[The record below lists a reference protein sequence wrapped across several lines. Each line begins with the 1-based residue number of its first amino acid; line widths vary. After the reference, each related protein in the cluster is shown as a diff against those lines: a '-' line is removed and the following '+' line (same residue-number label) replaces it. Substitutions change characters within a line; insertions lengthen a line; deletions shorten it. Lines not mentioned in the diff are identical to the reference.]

1 MITAITGA
9 TGHVGASL
17 VRSLLEKGRSVRI
30 LVRNDLRAVKGLE
43 VEEVLGDVLDY
54 DSLLKLFRG
63 VKTVFH
69 LAAKISIVGSE
80 GGTVEKI
87 NIEGT
92 NNVIRACLKCG
103 VKRLVHFSSIHAYR
117 ARHAGE
123 VIDETGALATDEGA
137 FPYERSKAIAQLAVL
152 DAVKRGLEAVVLNPT
167 GIIGPND
174 YKPSRMGEV
183 LMDIYNRRYP
193 VLIDGGYDW
202 VDSRDVAACALA
214 AEKKGRSGE
223 NYLVSGHWLH
233 IHEVARLVEELYGIR
248 APRMVLPA
256 WLITLPSYC
265 ALGISKIRGTTPKL
279 TPYSLKTIRA
289 RYSVSHE
296 KASREL
302 GYTPRPAA
310 ETISDTLAWFDSHG
324 MLKTIRK

>member
-17 VRSLLEKGRSVRI
+17 VRLLLEKGRSVRI
-30 LVRNDLRAVKGLE
+30 LVRNDIRAVEGLE
-43 VEEVLGDVLDY
+43 AEKIQGDVLDY
-54 DSLLKLFRG
+54 DSLLKLFKG
-63 VKTVFH
+63 AKTVFH

-80 GGTVEKI
+80 GGMVEKI

-117 ARHAGE
+117 AKRAGE
-123 VIDETGALATDEGA
+123 VVDEKAALALSKSD
-137 FPYERSKAIAQLAVL
+137 FPYERSKATAQLAVM
-152 DAVKRGLEAVVLNPT
+152 DAAKRGIEAVILNPT

-183 LMDIYNRRYP
+183 LMDLYNSKYP
-193 VLIDGGYDW
+193 ALIDGGYDW

-214 AEKKGRSGE
+214 AEKKGSSGE
-223 NYLVSGHWLH
+223 NYLVSGHWLPLY
-233 IHEVARLVEELYGIR
+233 EVARLIEKLYRIK
-248 APRMVLPA
+248 APRLVLPA
-256 WLITLPSYC
+256 WLSTIPSYC
-265 ALGISKIRGTTPKL
+265 ALGISKILGTTPKL
-279 TPYSLKTIRA
+279 TPYSLKTVRA
-289 RYSVSHE
+289 CYSVSHE

-302 GYTPRPAA
+302 GYIPRPI
-310 ETISDTLAWFDSHG
+310 EQTLRDTLAWFGKHG
-324 MLKTIRK
+324 MINLK

>member
-1 MITAITGA
+1 MKSAITGA

-17 VRSLLEKGRSVRI
+17 VRSLLAKGRPVRV

-43 VEEVLGDVLDY
+43 VEKIPGDVLDY
-54 DSLLKLFRG
+54 DSLLKLFKG

-69 LAAKISIVGSE
+69 LAAKISIIGSE

-117 ARHAGE
+117 AKGVGE
-123 VIDETGALATDEGA
+123 LVDEKAALATDKSD

-152 DAVKRGLEAVVLNPT
+152 DAAKRGLEAVILNPT
-167 GIIGPND
+167 GIVGPND

-183 LMDIYNRRYP
+183 LLDIYNHRFP

-202 VDSRDVAACALA
+202 VDSRDVVACALA
-214 AEKKGRSGE
+214 AEKKGKSGE
-223 NYLVSGHWLH
+223 NYLVSGHWLN
-233 IHEVARLVEELYGIR
+233 IYEVARIVEKIYGVR
-248 APRMVLPA
+248 APRMILPA
-256 WLITLPSYC
+256 WLITIPSYC
-265 ALGISKIRGTTPKL
+265 SLGIAKILGSAPKL
-279 TPYSLKTIRA
+279 TPYSLKTVRA
-289 RYSVSHE
+289 GYAVSHE

-302 GYTPRPAA
+302 GYAPRPIE
-310 ETISDTLAWFDSHG
+310 ETIKDTLDWFASQG
-324 MLKTIRK
+324 MIEASPK